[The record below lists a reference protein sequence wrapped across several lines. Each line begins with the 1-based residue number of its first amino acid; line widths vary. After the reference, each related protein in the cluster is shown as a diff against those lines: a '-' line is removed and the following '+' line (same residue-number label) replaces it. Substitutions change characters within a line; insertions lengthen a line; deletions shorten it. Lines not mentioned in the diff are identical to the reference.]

1 MSRPTIRFRD
11 NARATVATLSV
22 AMAFAAAWLAPAGR
36 ATADDATPVVEV
48 TNLGLALPNSLLGFD
63 RTLVI
68 LDGGLT
74 ALLVSDADVG
84 FDLGVLHLYDPATG
98 ILTNLG
104 IVGSELLALD
114 DNRLAI
120 NVVEFFEG
128 VDLNGDGDLSDRV
141 VHVYDPVTGTIT
153 NLGLVPSSST
163 PLGVA
168 LDGGGL
174 AINVIESGQ
183 GADLNGDG
191 DLADTVVHVHD
202 PATGTTTNLGIV
214 NSQPILRGLHGGAI
228 GLTLSEVTHG
238 IDFNGDGDTEDRR
251 VAHIHEPA
259 TGITTNLGLAIVG
272 LPTAVGNDSVALFV
286 SELGQGEDL
295 NGDGDIGGL
304 GEFGPIDTVVL
315 HLHDQVTGITTNL
328 GVEGVG
334 LTWLSGGVPRLP
346 GGAFIFLVS
355 ELVTGVDLNGDGDT
369 LDGVVHVHD
378 PTTGAT
384 TNLGLDFFTDEES
397 PGYAVLD
404 DGRFAFT
411 VREFRQGA
419 DLNGDGDIEDT
430 VAHVYD
436 PATGTTVS
444 TGLASNAEGLVGLG
458 GDVVAF
464 AVIEMFEGA
473 DLNGDGDTF
482 DPVVHLMDLSTGEL
496 VNTGIAGFDL
506 LELTDGTLAIT
517 ASEFSSGEDL
527 NGDGDTN
534 DIVTVVYNP
543 TTGQTAN
550 VGIAGSP
557 WRNLD
562 LEAGVPPTTDP
573 WPGDEFLLMAW
584 EPMQGVDL
592 NGDGDTTDRYALHL
606 VAIDWGI
613 DSDDAP
619 PLVSSVS
626 VTPNPAPI
634 GTPIEL
640 TATFDD
646 SETGGSVIA
655 SAAYSIDSDAAV
667 LMEAVD
673 GSFDEVTEDVFA
685 TLPAFTTA
693 GVREVCVA
701 GTDAAGNV
709 SAPECIALAVYDP
722 AAGFV
727 TGGGWIDS
735 PAGAYNADP
744 DAAGKASFGF
754 VSRYHDGA
762 STPDGQTQFR
772 LREAGLTFHSEVY
785 DTLVVSG
792 AEARYGGSGR
802 VNGNSGYGFRVTV
815 VDGDLAGD
823 GIDRLRLVIWQTASG
838 TVVYDSQPGD
848 ADTSPATTPLGGGSI
863 TIHTQ

>member
-1 MSRPTIRFRD
+1 MTRSPIRFRD

-22 AMAFAAAWLAPAGR
+22 AMAFAAAGLAPAGR

-84 FDLGVLHLYDPATG
+84 FESGVLHLYDPATS

-114 DNRLAI
+114 DGRLAI

-141 VHVYDPVTGTIT
+141 VHVYDPVTGTLA
-153 NLGLVPSSST
+153 NVGLAPNPGG

-174 AINVIESGQ
+174 AISVYEPWQ

-191 DLADTVVHVHD
+191 DLFDTVVHVHD

-214 NSQPILRGLHGGAI
+214 NSRSIVERLHDGAFGLN
-228 GLTLSEVTHG
+228 LSEVTHG
-238 IDFNGDGDTEDRR
+238 IDFNGDGDTDDGR
-251 VAHIHEPA
+251 VAHIHDPA

-272 LPTAVGNDSVALFV
+272 LPTAVGSDSVALFV

-304 GEFGPIDTVVL
+304 GEFGPIDDFVL

-328 GVEGVG
+328 GVDGIG

-346 GGAFIFLVS
+346 GGAFIFLAA
-355 ELVTGVDLNGDGDT
+355 ELLIDVDLNGDGDT
-369 LDGVVHVHD
+369 VDLVVHVHD

-384 TNLGLDFFTDEES
+384 TNLGLEFFSDEES

-404 DGRFAFT
+404 DGRLAFT

-419 DLNGDGDIEDT
+419 DLNGDGDLGDS

-444 TGLASNAEGLVGLG
+444 TGLGSNAEALVGLG
-458 GDVVAF
+458 GDVVALL
-464 AVIEMFEGA
+464 VIEMLEGV
-473 DLNGDGDTF
+473 DLNGDGDIF

-496 VNTGIAGFDL
+496 VNTGIAGQVL
-506 LELTDGTLAIT
+506 LQLTDGTLAIT
-517 ASEFSSGEDL
+517 ASESNNGEDL
-527 NGDGDTN
+527 NGDGDTS
-534 DIVTVVYNP
+534 DHVTVVYNP
-543 TTGQTAN
+543 ATGQTAN
-550 VGIAGSP
+550 VGIAGLP

-562 LEAGVPPTTDP
+562 LETGVPPTTDP

-584 EPMQGVDL
+584 EPMQGIDL
-592 NGDGDTTDRYALHL
+592 NGDGDTNDHYALHL
-606 VAIDWGI
+606 VAIDWGS
-613 DSDDAP
+613 SDDAP
-619 PLVSSVS
+619 PLVSNVS
-626 VTPNPAPI
+626 AIPNPVSI

-640 TATFDD
+640 TAIVDD
-646 SETGGSVIA
+646 TETGGSVIA
-655 SAAYSIDSDAAV
+655 AAAYSIDGAAAV
-667 LMEAVD
+667 SMEAVD
-673 GSFDEVTEDVFA
+673 GGFDELTEDVGA

-701 GTDAAGNV
+701 GVDAAGNASV
-709 SAPECIALAVYDP
+709 PECIALAVFDP
-722 AAGFV
+722 TAGFV

-735 PAGAYNADP
+735 PAGAYPAGP

-762 STPDGQTQFR
+762 STPHGQTQFR
-772 LREAGLTFHSEVY
+772 LRDAGLTFHSEVY

-792 AEARYGGSGR
+792 AEARYGGAGR
-802 VNGNSGYGFRVTV
+802 VNGNSGYSFRVAV
-815 VDGDLAGD
+815 LDGDLAGD
-823 GIDRLRLVIWQTASG
+823 GIDRFRLAIWQTTSG

-848 ADTSPATTPLGGGSI
+848 AATAPATTPLGGGEI
-863 TIHTQ
+863 TIHQP